1 MADMA
6 KKQKKLGKL
15 KMPEKRGNEM
25 ELDDLGPEE
34 MMEHEMA
41 EGEGEEG
48 LESPEFQ
55 AKEEEYGTE
64 MHGEG
69 APGLERVSDDE
80 LLAELKKR
88 GLSAKLEEEEGEEE
102 KDYGLA

>member
-15 KMPEKRGNEM
+15 KMPEKRMGEM
-25 ELDDLGPEE
+25 DLEDLGPEE
-34 MMEHEMA
+34 MAEHEM
-41 EGEGEEG
+41 EESEEDEA
-48 LESPEFQ
+48 LESPEYQ
-55 AKEEEYGTE
+55 AKEEEYGIE

-69 APGLERVSDDE
+69 APGLERLTDEE

-88 GLSAKLEEEEGEEE
+88 GLSAKLDEDMGEEE